1 MKLKLLVALLA
12 TFGGVVVYQ
21 TQSCAAPEGVVAA
34 PPITAP
40 AFSGRDAG
48 RKRIAIELVPVV
60 VGIDQP
66 TDIQAVPG
74 QPGLLAL
81 LTKEGQALLAEPA
94 KGTVKLWFQVAVNTR
109 SEMGLL
115 GLAFHPNYAKS
126 GRFFVHYNPDGAQKT
141 RISEWQ
147 APTDPR
153 SGAPK
158 EVRVLLEVEQPWANH
173 DGGQLQFGPDGL
185 LYIGLGDGGAADDP
199 KDAGQDRQTLL
210 GKMLRIGVD
219 PQGERP
225 YTIPAD
231 NPFVGDAG
239 TRPEIWAL
247 GLRNPWR
254 YSFTPT
260 GRLITGDVGQ
270 NLWEEITYVG
280 RGDNLGWRRREANQ
294 CFPPGT
300 ACDPQGL
307 VDPVY
312 VYGRDD
318 GASVTGGYVYTGSE
332 VPDLKDKYVFGD
344 FASGRLWALDLQAPQ
359 EALALGQWGIYPA
372 TFGVGHAGELY
383 VGDFR
388 EGRILQIRSGR

>member
-1 MKLKLLVALLA
+1 MPPVTPSNRETGVSKRGILVHADAAEVQSEGSASRFCLRVVVSVLWSEGYAVVRFQLGILSCLLA
-12 TFGGVVVYQ
+12 GCV
-21 TQSCAAPEGVVAA
+21 TQP
-34 PPITAP
+34 TAP
-40 AFSGRDAG
+40 DPR
-48 RKRIAIELVPVV
+48 
-60 VGIDQP
+60 
-66 TDIQAVPG
+66 
-74 QPGLLAL
+74 LAL
-81 LTKEGQALLAEPA
+81 GLPKAAEARTPA
-94 KGTVKLWFQVAVNTR
+94 G
-109 SEMGLL
+109 M
-115 GLAFHPNYAKS
+115 
-126 GRFFVHYNPDGAQKT
+126 
-141 RISEWQ
+141 
-147 APTDPR
+147 
-153 SGAPK
+153 
-158 EVRVLLEVEQPWANH
+158 
-173 DGGQLQFGPDGL
+173 
-185 LYIGLGDGGAADDP
+185 
-199 KDAGQDRQTLL
+199 
-210 GKMLRIGVD
+210 MLRIGVD

-231 NPFVGDAG
+231 NPFVGDAR
-239 TRPEIWAL
+239 TLPEIWAL

-260 GRLITGDVGQ
+260 GRLIAGDVGQ
-270 NLWEEITYVG
+270 NLWEEITFVG